1 MNKIIEFFKKLFG
14 NKVEEPKVYS
24 TSSVRKPSTNSQKPK
39 PTTTGLPKSTEIK
52 ADIEL
57 SEKPKPKKKRYYKPK
72 PKQGGTSSGNGKQP
86 YNTK

>member
-24 TSSVRKPSTNSQKPK
+24 TSSVRKPST
-39 PTTTGLPKSTEIK
+39 TGLPKSAEIK
-52 ADIEL
+52 SDIEIL
-57 SEKPKPKKKRYYKPK
+57 EKPKPKKKRYYKPK
-72 PKQGGTSSGNGKQP
+72 PKQGGSSSGNGKQP